1 LVQHAGGEGSNLVV
15 RFECRTDIAAPA
27 ALVFDLSLS
36 IDGHLDSMRGFG
48 EQAVAGVTTGR
59 IGPGQQVTWRARHF
73 GIWWRMTS
81 RIGHLQ
87 RPVLFVDEQVSGPF
101 AGFRHEHRFHA
112 QPHAQ
117 GASAA
122 TSGVTQLVDVVEFRA
137 PLGLL
142 GRLAE
147 ILVLG
152 WYVRR
157 LIESRNVYLK
167 QQAEGVSHTGL
178 PPDRT

>member
-1 LVQHAGGEGSNLVV
+1 VV
-15 RFECRTDIAAPA
+15 RFGCRTDIAAPV

-36 IDGHLDSMRGFG
+36 IDAHLGSMRRFG
-48 EQAVAGVTTGR
+48 EQAVAGVTSGP
-59 IGPGQQVTWRARHF
+59 IGPGQQVTWQARHF
-73 GIWWRMTS
+73 GIRWRMTS
-81 RIGHLQ
+81 RISHLQ
-87 RPVLFVDEQVSGPF
+87 RPRVFVDEQVSGPF
-101 AGFRHEHRFHA
+101 AAFRHVHRFYAH
-112 QPHAQ
+112 PHAQ

-122 TSGVTQLVDVVEFRA
+122 TGGVTQLVDVVEFRA

-157 LIESRNVYLK
+157 LIESRNGHLK
-167 QQAEGVSHTGL
+167 QQAETLSHATL
-178 PPDRT
+178 PPDTP